1 MGSDGGR
8 VDARAGRRGGARPR
22 NDAGEASVGEG
33 HFGGGRRGAGAKV
46 GVRWLLQ
53 VSEGGR

>member
-22 NDAGEASVGEG
+22 TDAGEAGV
-33 HFGGGRRGAGAKV
+33 GGGTLGVAAGGQERRWECGGF
-46 GVRWLLQ
+46 LQ